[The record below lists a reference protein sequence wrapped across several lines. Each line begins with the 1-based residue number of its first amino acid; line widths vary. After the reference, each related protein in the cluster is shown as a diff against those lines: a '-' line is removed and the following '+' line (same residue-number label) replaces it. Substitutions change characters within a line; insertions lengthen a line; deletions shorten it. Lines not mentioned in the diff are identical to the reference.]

1 MPPTARVLIG
11 LLVGLGLGIL
21 AAAARLTPLLT
32 LVDLFRPLGALWVN
46 AILMTVVPLVVASL
60 VVSLAS
66 VADSRVVGT
75 LGWRAITVLSTL
87 LFAGG
92 MASALL
98 TPAIVKW
105 LPNDVGTVTALRA
118 AMGAGP
124 SAALP
129 VPASLAQ
136 WVGSLMPSNV
146 VRAAADG
153 AMLPLVVF
161 SLVFALALARVDAE
175 PRRLAL
181 GFFEAV
187 GQAMLVVLGWVIR
200 AAPIGVFALAL
211 SLGSQVG
218 VTAAGVIATYV
229 MLSVALCLGT
239 TAALYAVAVIGGGIP
254 LRRFAQAAAPSQA
267 VGASTRSSLAALPA
281 MLQAA
286 ESELGLP
293 PMVGG
298 VFLPFAVATFKFT
311 SPVAYIGAACF
322 LAHALGVE
330 LGTLRLVSLIPLA
343 VAMSLGVPGV
353 PGGWFTATPVFVA
366 AGLPPESIGILIAVD
381 TIPDIFRTLG
391 NVTADL
397 AAATV
402 VARLVPRPTQ
412 PLPLGAP
419 Y

>member
-1 MPPTARVLIG
+1 
-11 LLVGLGLGIL
+11 
-21 AAAARLTPLLT
+21 
-32 LVDLFRPLGALWVN
+32 
-46 AILMTVVPLVVASL
+46 
-60 VVSLAS
+60 
-66 VADSRVVGT
+66 
-75 LGWRAITVLSTL
+75 
-87 LFAGG
+87 
-92 MASALL
+92 
-98 TPAIVKW
+98 
-105 LPNDVGTVTALRA
+105 
-118 AMGAGP
+118 
-124 SAALP
+124 
-129 VPASLAQ
+129 
-136 WVGSLMPSNV
+136 MPSNV